1 MAENNSAEGV
11 TRTLASYVVD
21 AKLEAIP
28 SDIKA
33 KAITAMV
40 NWVGCAVGGSGHE
53 TLDVAWAAL
62 GPFAGAPQ
70 ASILGRDTKTD
81 VLTAAF
87 MNGLTSHVDDFDD
100 THLKTAIHPSGPVLG
115 AILALAEHQTI
126 SGPDFLNAMILGIEV
141 ECRIGNA
148 IHPEHYDI
156 GWHITGTA
164 GVFGGAAAA
173 GKLLGLSVPE
183 MCFAFGIAATQASGL
198 RDVFGTMCK
207 PFHVGHAAK
216 NGLSAALLAKSGF
229 TSSEGIIEAPRGF
242 ANVLSTK
249 QDFAAITEGL
259 GESFE
264 LATNSYKPFPCGVV
278 IHPVLDGCL
287 QLKQA
292 HEFSA
297 EEIKSVEL
305 KVHRLVLELTG
316 NKEPRTDLEARFSI
330 FHSAAVALERGRAGI
345 AEYTNETVN
354 DPAVIALRNRVSA
367 SIEPGIEQDQ
377 IDINIT
383 LEDGRVLNTF
393 IEHAIG
399 SKDNPMSNADID
411 IKTKVQCAPILGDA
425 GVERMIATC
434 RDTLNLASA
443 AAIAESA
450 TPNTKAH

>member
-1 MAENNSAEGV
+1 MVEINSAEGV
-11 TRTLASYVVD
+11 TRVLANYVVTD
-21 AKLEAIP
+21 NFDAIP

-40 NWVGCAVGGSGHE
+40 NWIGCAVGGSGHE

-70 ASILGRDTKTD
+70 ASILGRLIKTD

-87 MNGLTSHVDDFDD
+87 MNGTTSHVDDFDD

-115 AILALAEHQTI
+115 AILALAEHQTVT
-126 SGPDFLNAMILGIEV
+126 GADFLHAMILGIET

-148 IHPEHYDI
+148 IHPEHYDV

-164 GVFGGAAAA
+164 GVFGAAAAA
-173 GKLLGLSVPE
+173 GRLIGLSVRE

-242 ANVLSTK
+242 AHVLSTK
-249 QDFAAITEGL
+249 QDFSKITEGL
-259 GESFE
+259 GGSFE

-287 QLKQA
+287 QLKNA
-292 HEFSA
+292 NKFKSED
-297 EEIKSVEL
+297 IKSVSL
-305 KVHRLVLELTG
+305 KVHCLVLELTG
-316 NKEPRTDLEARFSI
+316 NKEPTTDLEARFSI

-345 AEYTNETVN
+345 SEYTNEAVN
-354 DPAVIALRNRVSA
+354 DPTVVELRSRVSA
-367 SIEPGIEQDQ
+367 SIEPGIEPDQ
-377 IDINIT
+377 VDITVT

-399 SKDNPMSNADID
+399 SKDNPMSDAAID
-411 IKTKVQCAPILGDA
+411 TKTKVQCATILGDA
-425 GVERMIATC
+425 GVEYMIATC
-434 RDTLNLASA
+434 RDVLNLASA
-443 AAIAESA
+443 AKIAESA
-450 TPNTKAH
+450 TP

>member
-1 MAENNSAEGV
+1 MIENNSAEGV
-11 TRTLASYVVD
+11 TQTLANYVVTAEFD
-21 AKLEAIP
+21 AIP
-28 SDIKA
+28 SDIRA

-40 NWVGCAVGGSGHE
+40 NWIGCAVGGSGHE
-53 TLDVAWAAL
+53 TLDVAWTAL

-70 ASILGRDTKTD
+70 ASILGRDIKTD

-87 MNGLTSHVDDFDD
+87 MNGTTSHVDDFDD

-115 AILALAEHQTI
+115 AILALAEHQTVT
-126 SGPDFLNAMILGIEV
+126 GPDFLHAMILGIET

-164 GVFGGAAAA
+164 GVFGAAAAA
-173 GKLLGLSVPE
+173 GRLLGLSMQE

-207 PFHVGHAAK
+207 PFHVGQAAK

-229 TSSEGIIEAPRGF
+229 TSSQGIIEAPRGF
-242 ANVLSTK
+242 AHVLSTK
-249 QDFAAITEGL
+249 QDFAKITEGL
-259 GESFE
+259 GGSFE
-264 LATNSYKPFPCGVV
+264 LSTNSYKPFPCGVV

-287 QLKQA
+287 QLKDA
-292 HEFSA
+292 
-297 EEIKSVEL
+297 
-305 KVHRLVLELTG
+305 
-316 NKEPRTDLEARFSI
+316 NK

-354 DPAVIALRNRVSA
+354 DPAVVDLRSRVSA
-367 SIEPGIEQDQ
+367 IIEPGIEPDQ
-377 IDINIT
+377 VDIT
-383 LEDGRVLNTF
+383 VMLEDGRVLNTF

-399 SKDNPMSNADID
+399 SKDNPMSDSAID
-411 IKTKVQCAPILGDA
+411 TKTKVQCAPILGDA

-434 RDTLNLASA
+434 RNALILESA
-443 AAIAESA
+443 AEIAESA
-450 TPNTKAH
+450 TP

>member
-1 MAENNSAEGV
+1 MIENNSAEGV
-11 TRTLASYVVD
+11 TQTLANYVVTAEFD
-21 AKLEAIP
+21 AIP
-28 SDIKA
+28 SDIRA

-40 NWVGCAVGGSGHE
+40 NWIGCAVGGSGHE
-53 TLDVAWAAL
+53 TLDVAWTAL

-70 ASILGRDTKTD
+70 ASILGRDIKTD

-87 MNGLTSHVDDFDD
+87 MNGTTSHVDDFDD

-115 AILALAEHQTI
+115 AILALAEHQTVT
-126 SGPDFLNAMILGIEV
+126 GPDFLHAMILGIET

-164 GVFGGAAAA
+164 GVFGAAAAA
-173 GKLLGLSVPE
+173 GRLLGLSMQE

-207 PFHVGHAAK
+207 PFHVGQAAK

-229 TSSEGIIEAPRGF
+229 TSSQGIIEAPRGF
-242 ANVLSTK
+242 AHVLSTK
-249 QDFAAITEGL
+249 QDFAKITEGL
-259 GESFE
+259 GDSFE
-264 LATNSYKPFPCGVV
+264 LSTNSYKPFPCGVV

-287 QLKQA
+287 QLKDA
-292 HEFSA
+292 NKFNSDD
-297 EEIKSVEL
+297 IKSVSL

-316 NKEPRTDLEARFSI
+316 NKEPTTDLEARFSI

-354 DPAVIALRNRVSA
+354 DPAVVDLRSRVSA
-367 SIEPGIEQDQ
+367 SIEPGIEPDQ
-377 IDINIT
+377 VDIT
-383 LEDGRVLNTF
+383 VMLEDGRVLNTF

-399 SKDNPMSNADID
+399 SKDNPMSDSAID
-411 IKTKVQCAPILGDA
+411 TKTKVQCAPILGDA

-434 RDTLNLASA
+434 RNALILESA
-443 AAIAESA
+443 AEIAESA
-450 TPNTKAH
+450 TP